1 MALADKIAFFF
12 KLSDLVEEVSGSL
25 LTNGG
30 STPFVAGK
38 IGNAASGDGSTQSL
52 YGSLSAA
59 NVPATEYHRW
69 CWVNVDHPLDGSS
82 GTPLFSPFAKWNA
95 GGDWIFTIWED
106 GHIDFSNLNGGVN
119 STGLLSP
126 NTWHLIH
133 GWWDGT
139 NYNVQ
144 IDNGTPDSNAGS
156 TPGTNSS
163 DVSILAQGGGSS
175 NFMPGMVDAAGG
187 SNVAWDAG
195 DYTELWNS
203 GAGYEFS
210 FAPPTVTLSVDE
222 TTISEN
228 AGVATVTATLSAATT
243 RAAGVDLALS
253 GTATGGGVDYTV
265 DDVSLSIAVGD
276 TTAAATITAV
286 NNGADDGDRTVV
298 VDISSTT
305 NATENG
311 TQQLTITITDDDAGG
326 GGGGV
331 TISMGE
337 IMQGEFKQGQTTYA
351 IEFPL
356 VHSATGLLVT
366 GATPAVK
373 VKAPG
378 AGFVAAAGT
387 PGEIGVG
394 YYSVSPHATD
404 FQTLGP
410 NLFLATAA
418 NCLPSLGRFM
428 VVQHSP
434 TIGLPAANP
443 GTPGGL
449 VTATA
454 GSATGAVVV
463 DSAGNVAGDVKKW
476 LGTTVLT
483 PDTAGAPKITIK
495 NGTGTGELS
504 LTAGT
509 VKANGTN
516 GQLLPDAATVNQ
528 LLTDTTSL
536 LARLTSARAGYLD
549 HLNIGGPAAAAA
561 DIAKLLRV
569 QAQVLP
575 QVLRPDSGSATF
587 TIEVRTFNSNSVA
600 ANADS
605 TPTVTATGGVS
616 GSLSGNL
623 AAGSNPAT
631 GVYRY
636 TYTLTSAASLEEIRF
651 DITATIGGGPFTA
664 SVFSQVAPASTFTAT
679 DRTTLGNA
687 ATATQ
692 LGNSSA
698 QLLAAAW
705 GTGTTANTAMTRDRL
720 LEAACGMLVGICSGA
735 GTITNHFA
743 HAGRSVPNV
752 TITVDN
758 LGNRSAVVFN

>member
-1 MALADKIAFFF
+1 MTVRFVIDGSNYIEGVVSSSYVAGAHYEIYFSAKTVVGTCP
-12 KLSDLVEEVSGSL
+12 DLVYYEV
-25 LTNGG
+25 
-30 STPFVAGK
+30 FVA
-38 IGNAASGDGSTQSL
+38 T
-52 YGSLSAA
+52 
-59 NVPATEYHRW
+59 
-69 CWVNVDHPLDGSS
+69 
-82 GTPLFSPFAKWNA
+82 
-95 GGDWIFTIWED
+95 
-106 GHIDFSNLNGGVN
+106 
-119 STGLLSP
+119 
-126 NTWHLIH
+126 
-133 GWWDGT
+133 
-139 NYNVQ
+139 
-144 IDNGTPDSNAGS
+144 
-156 TPGTNSS
+156 
-163 DVSILAQGGGSS
+163 
-175 NFMPGMVDAAGG
+175 
-187 SNVAWDAG
+187 
-195 DYTELWNS
+195 
-203 GAGYEFS
+203 
-210 FAPPTVTLSVDE
+210 PPTVDLSASAG
-222 TTISEN
+222 TIAEN
-228 AGVATVTATLSAATT
+228 GGEVAVIATLSETT
-243 RAAGVDLALS
+243 GDSVVVSLGYS
-253 GTATGGGVDYTV
+253 GTATRDTDYTAPNTITV
-265 DDVSLSIAVGD
+265 ATGDLTASGSIAIIDDATLEGD
-276 TTAAATITAV
+276 ETII
-286 NNGADDGDRTVV
+286 
-298 VDISSTT
+298 VDISSVT

-311 TQQLTITITDDDAGG
+311 SQQLTITVTDNDTGG
-326 GGGGV
+326 TTLTL
-331 TISMGE
+331 TIGE
-337 IMQGEFKQGQTTYA
+337 IMQGEFKQSQTTYA
-351 IEFPL
+351 LEFPL

-366 GATPAVK
+366 GATPDVK

-378 AGFVAAAGT
+378 AGFVSAAGT

-394 YYSVSPHATD
+394 YYSVSPNATD

-418 NCLPSLGRFM
+418 NCLPTIGRFM

-434 TIGLPAANP
+434 TVGLPASNP

-483 PDTAGAPKITIK
+483 PDTAGAPKVTIK
-495 NGTGTGELS
+495 PGTGTGELS

-528 LLTDTTSL
+528 LLTDTTNLLARVTSARAGYLDNLNIGTAVASGLTAAQLLTDTANL
-536 LARLTSARAGYLD
+536 LARLTSARAGYLEY
-549 HLNIGGPAAAAA
+549 LNVGSAVATGV

-587 TIEVRTFNSNSVA
+587 TIEVRTYNSNSVL

-605 TPTVTATGGVS
+605 IPTVTATGGVS
-616 GSLSGNL
+616 GSLSSNL

-636 TYTLTSAASLEEIRF
+636 TYTLTSGASLEEIRF

-664 SVFSQVAPASTFTAT
+664 SVFTQVAPASTFTAT
-679 DRTTLGNA
+679 DRTTLGNV

-743 HAGRSVPNV
+743 HAGGSTPNV
-752 TITVDN
+752 TITVDSS
-758 LGNRSAVVFN
+758 GNRSAVVFN